1 MTMQEFNTLLLRDN
15 ATLKSPHISGTNA
28 NFY

>member
-15 ATLKSPHISGTNA
+15 ATLKRLHISGTNA